1 MTPNGADIISN
12 RPILASASAIRAAM
26 LARAG
31 VEIDQQPADLDEAA
45 IISSLIAPPEPLAAD
60 DIALVLA
67 QAKAESVS
75 GDRAGK
81 LVIGCDQTLEL
92 EGRLFQKSATMEE
105 ARRNLLLMSGKTH
118 LLHSAVV
125 LALDGETA
133 WSHVE
138 TAAMNMRDLSPE
150 FIGRYLAQAG
160 AAVLSSVGVY
170 QLEGLGAQLFEKIE
184 GDYFTILGLPLLP
197 LLAELRRRGVIAS

>member
-1 MTPNGADIISN
+1 MTVNGTDIASN
-12 RPILASASAIRAAM
+12 RPVLASGSTTRAQM

-31 VEIDQQPADLDEAA
+31 VEIDQQPADLDESA
-45 IISSLIAPPEPLAAD
+45 IISSLTAPHDPLGVD
-60 DIALVLA
+60 DVALVLA

-75 GDRAGK
+75 QHHPGR

-92 EGRLFQKSATMEE
+92 QGELFQKAATMEA
-105 ARRNLLLMSGKTH
+105 ARHNLLRMSGKTH

-125 LALDGETA
+125 IAADGNMS

-138 TAAMNMRDLSPE
+138 TASMTMRDLSPE

-160 AAVLSSVGVY
+160 AGVLSSVGVY

-197 LLAELRRRGVIAS
+197 LLAELRHRGVIAS